1 MFKFLANLFKA
12 PAPAP
17 APKEPVIKAGVIDTG
32 KAPKS
37 FPKDTVLKGLTKK
50 ELEELARTHDIELDR
65 RLTKVNMI
73 AEFKK
78 LHKSKK
84 K

>member
-1 MFKFLANLFKA
+1 MFKFLANLFK
-12 PAPAP
+12 AP

-73 AEFKK
+73 AEFKE

>member
-12 PAPAP
+12 PAP
-17 APKEPVIKAGVIDTG
+17 KEPVIKAEVIDTG